1 MAVHTSQHMLNQSVT
16 VLVDFP
22 VRFVTVDIDI
32 PVYSIVQTEI
42 LILIRQA
49 KQRESDRI
57 VLKQS

>member
-1 MAVHTSQHMLNQSVT
+1 MAVHTYQHMLNQSVT
-16 VLVDFP
+16 VLVDFL
-22 VRFVTVDIDI
+22 VRFVTVDID
-32 PVYSIVQTEI
+32 VYSIVQTEI